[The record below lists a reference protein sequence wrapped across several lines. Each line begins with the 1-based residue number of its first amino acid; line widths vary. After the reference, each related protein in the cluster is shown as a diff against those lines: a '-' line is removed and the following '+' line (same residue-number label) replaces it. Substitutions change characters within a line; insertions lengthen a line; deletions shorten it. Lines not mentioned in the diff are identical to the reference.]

1 MLCQFQISFKNA
13 NLHKNIEYML
23 RVRNFSFFFI
33 PHVYGKKH
41 RKIDAFLLFL
51 QLIFKQENENT

>member
-1 MLCQFQISFKNA
+1 
-13 NLHKNIEYML
+13 ML